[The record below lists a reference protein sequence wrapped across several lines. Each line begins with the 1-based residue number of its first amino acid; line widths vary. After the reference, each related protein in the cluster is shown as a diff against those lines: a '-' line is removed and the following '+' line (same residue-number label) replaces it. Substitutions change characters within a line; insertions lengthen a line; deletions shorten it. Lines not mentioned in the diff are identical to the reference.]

1 LRESTVQGDTPTGRR
16 AQDKGHR
23 HSEFERLVPLG
34 SRRVGELPKRIQD
47 RIAAEDAASE
57 RLIGWVQL
65 ALAAMLAL
73 LYLVAPKPA
82 DAGMALL
89 APVPATLALYAG
101 VTALRIPLCRR
112 GDLTPR
118 RVCAFIAADILL
130 LIGLIWAIHVQYAQ
144 PPAFS
149 LKVPTFVYIFVVIA
163 LRALRFDPI
172 YVLTAGVAAA
182 LGWIALTLTALLASE
197 PGIVTRSFTDYL
209 TRNAIL
215 IGAEVDK
222 VVAILVVTA
231 ILAAGI
237 ARARRLLVTAVREG
251 AAVREVSRFLSS
263 GVAETIAG
271 ASREVVAGTATAR
284 NAAII
289 MLDLRG
295 FTRLT
300 ASLPPDQVVAALVA
314 FHAEVVP
321 IVRRHGGVIDKF
333 LGDGVMVTFGAVA
346 PSPTAAADALRALE
360 ELIDRAG
367 GATMALGGKWG
378 LDVNGAVT
386 AGPVVFAA
394 IGSDD
399 RLEYTTI
406 GAAVNLAAKL
416 EKHNKAARTRALTT
430 VETYNLAFA
439 QGYRAAGAAAR
450 REQNVVAGLEQPID
464 LIVLRDRSGNGSASE
479 AAFGQRTR

>member
-1 LRESTVQGDTPTGRR
+1 MQGDVPPGRK
-16 AQDKGHR
+16 AEDKTQRHGRLERFFPR
-23 HSEFERLVPLG
+23 HSGRTEDLPERI
-34 SRRVGELPKRIQD
+34 RN

-65 ALAAMLAL
+65 ALAATLAL
-73 LYLVAPKPA
+73 LYLIAPKPT

-89 APVPATLALYAG
+89 APVPLTLAVYAG

-112 GDLTPR
+112 GHLTPR

-130 LIGLIWAIHVQYAQ
+130 LLGLIWAIHVQYAQ
-144 PPAFS
+144 PAAFS

-172 YVLTAGVAAA
+172 YVLSAGAAAA
-182 LGWIALTLTALLASE
+182 LGWIALTLAAVLAAE

-222 VVAILVVTA
+222 VIAILVVTA
-231 ILAAGI
+231 VLAVGI
-237 ARARRLLVTAVREG
+237 TRARRLLVTAVREG

-263 GVAETIAG
+263 GVAESITG
-271 ASREVVAGTATAR
+271 ASHEVAAGTAMAR
-284 NAAII
+284 DAAIV

-300 ASLPPDQVVAALVA
+300 ASLPPAQVVAKLVA

-321 IVRRHGGVIDKF
+321 IVRRHGGVVDKF
-333 LGDGVMVTFGAVA
+333 LGDGVMVTFGAVV

-367 GATMALGGKWG
+367 ATATALGGNAD
-378 LDVNGAVT
+378 LDVNGAAT

-394 IGSDD
+394 IGSGD

-406 GAAVNLAAKL
+406 GVAVNLAAKL
-416 EKHNKAARTRALTT
+416 EKHNKSARSRALTT
-430 VETYNLAFA
+430 AETYELAVA
-439 QGYRAAGAAAR
+439 QGYRPAGPVAQ
-450 REQNVVAGLEQPID
+450 REQSTVAGLDQPID
-464 LIVLRDRSGNGSASE
+464 LVVVRNRNGSGFASE
-479 AAFGQRTR
+479 GAAGRLIQ